1 MKKRYFIY
9 ISYKG
14 TAYHGWQCQPNG
26 ISVQEVLIKTLSS
39 ILRTDINLVGAGR
52 TDAGVHAKCMV
63 AHFDYEGEKI
73 DTSKFLLHLN
83 SFLPPDIAVYKIVEV
98 RSTAHA
104 RFDAVSRRYEYHVI
118 FHKDVFKRELATR
131 LFAELDFETMN
142 KASALLCHYEDFGS
156 FCKLHTDVKT
166 NICHIDFAFWKQVED
181 EWVFTIQADRFLR
194 NMVRAIV
201 GTLFEVG
208 KGKMS
213 LAEFCSVIEAGNRC
227 KAGMSAPAE
236 GLYLVDIQ
244 YPDDIFKLS

>member
-83 SFLPPDIAVYKIVEV
+83 SFLPSDIAVYKIVEV
-98 RSTAHA
+98 RPTAHA

-244 YPDDIFKLS
+244 YPDYIFKLS

>member
-1 MKKRYFIY
+1 VKKRYFIY

-26 ISVQEVLIKTLSS
+26 ISVQEVLIKTLSA

-104 RFDAVSRRYEYHVI
+104 RFDAVSRR
-118 FHKDVFKRELATR
+118 
-131 LFAELDFETMN
+131 
-142 KASALLCHYEDFGS
+142 
-156 FCKLHTDVKT
+156 
-166 NICHIDFAFWKQVED
+166 
-181 EWVFTIQADRFLR
+181 
-194 NMVRAIV
+194 
-201 GTLFEVG
+201 
-208 KGKMS
+208 
-213 LAEFCSVIEAGNRC
+213 
-227 KAGMSAPAE
+227 
-236 GLYLVDIQ
+236 
-244 YPDDIFKLS
+244 

>member
-1 MKKRYFIY
+1 VKKRYFIY

-83 SFLPPDIAVYKIVEV
+83 SFLPSDIAVYKIVEV
-98 RSTAHA
+98 RPTAHA

-244 YPDDIFKLS
+244 YPDYIFKLS